1 MTRVFD
7 SEFVRQLGADIE
19 ANVVPILESTDQYLQ
34 VMSEIDRGLYTT
46 VTLPMAAAY
55 SIATSTVA
63 ESMAGAAACFR
74 EVNAALDACAQDMD
88 DTDEACATA
97 FGANG

>member
-7 SEFVRQLGADIE
+7 SEFVRRLGADIE
-19 ANVVPILESTDQYLQ
+19 ANVVPILESTDEYLQ

-55 SIATSTVA
+55 SIATSHVT

-74 EVNAALDACAQDMD
+74 KVNTALDTCAQDMD